1 MLNTIRDLCNQ
12 RKIKWS
18 VHAAARMQ
26 EGEISRKDVISCI
39 NNGKIIEDYPDDFPS
54 PSCLIMGNSLKNSE
68 LHIVLGYSDEFIF
81 IITAYY
87 PDKSRFNNDLRLRKE

>member
-26 EGEISRKDVISCI
+26 EREISRKDVISCI
-39 NNGKIIEDYPDDFPS
+39 NTE
-54 PSCLIMGNSLKNSE
+54 
-68 LHIVLGYSDEFIF
+68 
-81 IITAYY
+81 
-87 PDKSRFNNDLRLRKE
+87 R